1 MTPWDPALKL
11 QHVTLRE
18 VKNVAVSMQTLQGHL
33 ITFTL
38 KLVPIKVPI
47 FQVIEAKLFLSEWK
61 LDKSW
66 ESSWITMSKPEI
78 SIYCLRWHQI
88 LKLQN
93 VRMNPLCLN
102 FKSFN
107 LDGRWASSFW
117 NIRSEPNEQ
126 QQQIWEGRASISRK
140 HCTWTLHERS
150 CESSQR
156 AVPHWSIKVKDPAA
170 WGTSQMTLGFCFK
183 PSENEVLLY

>member
-1 MTPWDPALKL
+1 
-11 QHVTLRE
+11 
-18 VKNVAVSMQTLQGHL
+18 MQTLQGHL

-140 HCTWTLHERS
+140 HVLEPCMKGPVRALRELCHTGALRLRTQQHEAHPKWHWGFVLS
-150 CESSQR
+150 PQR
-156 AVPHWSIKVKDPAA
+156 MKCCYTSVKDETFSVLY
-170 WGTSQMTLGFCFK
+170 GTF
-183 PSENEVLLY
+183 